1 MNTWV
6 SFQLAEQPLLG
17 QFSVSGNILLTDDH
31 ALFRSSMV
39 LMLEMRLPQKTV
51 NEASTL
57 DDVLTQDASLGS
69 FLNPGVP
76 RRALQHF
83 PRASPLVRPV
93 VADAEQRLF
102 PDS

>member
-1 MNTWV
+1 
-6 SFQLAEQPLLG
+6 
-17 QFSVSGNILLTDDH
+17 
-31 ALFRSSMV
+31 MV
-39 LMLEMRLPQKTV
+39 LMLEMSLPQKTV

-93 VADAEQRLF
+93 VADAERRLF